1 MIREIYIYGPP
12 HGITKSPSLIY
23 VRKRDKQVIEG
34 FVDVIDSLVRL
45 LYDNK
50 QSGSVGSLPLTISSE
65 LERNVVYSFED
76 GFCILIVADQS
87 STAEDMKNIITKIK
101 HQLDR
106 FREGGRLNQY
116 GIDSEFDIALED
128 IVSTILKV
136 VLIGSGGVGK
146 TTLRNLLFGEISW
159 IHNPTLS
166 TEQYKDENN
175 IISEYIGTKD
185 SVILWDVP
193 GQVKLRKFWPLA
205 LKDAD
210 VVVIVTDSILSDVL
224 ETKRIVRY
232 CQEQQANA
240 KLVGIA
246 NKQDLVGALLP
257 SRVGQIL
264 GILTYPMVA
273 IDPDNRDVFRD
284 IIRKAMFGVEEKNE

>member
-12 HGITKSPSLIY
+12 HGISKSPTLIY
-23 VRKRDKQVIEG
+23 VRKRDKRIIEG
-34 FVDVIDSLVRL
+34 FVDVIDSFVNL
-45 LYDNK
+45 LYENK
-50 QSGSVGSLPLTISSE
+50 QFGSVGNLPL
-65 LERNVVYSFED
+65 LEMNVVYSFED

-87 STAEDMKNIITKIK
+87 SAAEDMEKTIIKIRS
-101 HQLDR
+101 HLDR
-106 FREGGRLNQY
+106 FREGGKLNQY
-116 GIDSEFDIALED
+116 GIDSEFDAGLED
-128 IVSTILKV
+128 MVSTILKIIF
-136 VLIGSGGVGK
+136 IGGGGVGK
-146 TTLRNLLFGEISW
+146 TTLRNLLFGEIPW

-166 TEQYKDENN
+166 NEQYKDEDN

-185 SVILWDVP
+185 SVVVWDVP
-193 GQVKLRKFWPLA
+193 GQLKLRKLWPLA

-210 VVVIVTDSILSDVL
+210 VVVVVTDSTLSDTL
-224 ETKRIVRY
+224 EAGRIVRY
-232 CQEQQANA
+232 CQEQQANT

-264 GILTYPMVA
+264 AISTYPMVA

-284 IIRKAMFGVEEKNE
+284 IIRKALFGVEEKNE